1 MTPIQKPS
9 PVHVIELV
17 ECSHPVRTYLEGVD
31 KYVAYLEWLVKE
43 RDGVIAELR
52 EDLYGDGVTDD
63 ARDADLLLS
72 ECSDTASYGRLV
84 PDVALAEDKHE
95 NPPIIDVFGLFPSK
109 TDEKGVEIV
118 PVSVNDVDNETMEIL
133 TQCAAEIREE
143 RAKSA
148 VIAEKANQ
156 DYMNA
161 PVPVSDFAKMTETEQ
176 EELTVVAVPAKR
188 RGCPPGGWPKKD
200 PSEVIAK
207 APKVKKTVDLDAL
220 KKVRSNLRP
229 YELLRSND
237 LLQVVGFIE
246 KFGTRRLG
254 MPEVSDMAL
263 YLRIERD
270 LMVTLL
276 KKYGKLHSAG
286 TAIPLILSMHAK
298 NKGKPYPLEELSK
311 ISQGFPSVHFPKIP
325 STQEQISVQ

>member
-9 PVHVIELV
+9 PLHILEIVASTHQ
-17 ECSHPVRTYLEGVD
+17 VRTYLEQID

-43 RDGVIAELR
+43 REGVIAELR
-52 EDLYGDGVTDD
+52 DDLYGGGVTD
-63 ARDADLLLS
+63 A
-72 ECSDTASYGRLV
+72 V
-84 PDVALAEDKHE
+84 PITTVKLDGAE
-95 NPPIIDVFGLFPSK
+95 I
-109 TDEKGVEIV
+109 TT
-118 PVSVNDVDNETMEIL
+118 VSVNDTDNETMAIL
-133 TQCAAEIREE
+133 TQCANEIRAECAE
-143 RAKSA
+143 SA
-148 VIAEKANQ
+148 AIAEKANQ

-161 PVPVSDFAKMTETEQ
+161 PVPASDYVKMTETEQ
-176 EELTVVAVPAKR
+176 EEVTAVKTPEAGHSVTPLQIVQKR

-207 APKVKKTVDLDAL
+207 APKVKKTVDLDAP

-254 MPEVSDMAL
+254 MPEVADMAL